1 MRSADGGFFFASHSQ
16 KYRMPKKKK
25 GEKENGQELQKIAAI
40 REMIANAERTI
51 VSARAMLSQLEGKP
65 MKRSAP
71 KVSSDEEGEIV
82 EGVFDGQVM
91 MGTDG
96 KQYPVPANYASKS
109 KLVEGDMLKLTI
121 TPDGS
126 FVYKQIGPVERKRLI
141 GIVSQD
147 DLGNYVVIAEG
158 KAYRVLLASVT
169 YFKAEPADEVTVVVP
184 KGSESVWGAIENL
197 VKKGGSGDFATLS
210 ENSEDKE
217 IQPEEKED
225 EPEEKIIKTTE
236 DKLGQDGKLESDFI
250 DEWTPDIEKLREEA
264 SKPIF

>member
-1 MRSADGGFFFASHSQ
+1 MQSVDGGFFFASRLQ
-16 KYRMPKKKK
+16 NQRMPKKKTN
-25 GEKENGQELQKIAAI
+25 EKDKGQELQKIAAI

-51 VSARAMLSQLEGKP
+51 VSARAMLAQLEGKP
-65 MKRSAP
+65 LKKTAP
-71 KVSSDEEGEIV
+71 RISDEAEGEVV

-91 MGTDG
+91 IGTDG

-147 DLGNYVVIAEG
+147 DLGNYVIIADG

-169 YFKAEPADEVTVVVP
+169 YFKAEPGDEVTLVVP
-184 KGSESVWGAIENL
+184 RDSESVWGAIENL
-197 VKKGGSGDFATLS
+197 VRKGNVDFAAS
-210 ENSEDKE
+210 ETENPKGEPD
-217 IQPEEKED
+217 EKLVKSTQD
-225 EPEEKIIKTTE
+225 YF
-236 DKLGQDGKLESDFI
+236 GQDGKLESGLV
-250 DEWTPDIEKLREEA
+250 DEWTPDVDKLGKELG
-264 SKPIF
+264 K